1 MRSGS
6 LLSQN
11 LKLKS
16 MKMKTNYIK
25 CSLWLMAVIFG
36 GMTAKA
42 QTSVSGKTA
51 YNGREYISYDGVRNE
66 NGKQVERIQTNMD
79 DKVYK
84 MELVNGKMTELYV
97 DGVKIPAG
105 DWDKYSDA
113 IAAIKE
119 QIRKNKEQ
127 AIRNEEQARLNQ
139 IQDKK
144 NEEQAM
150 RNEEQAKLNQI
161 RDKKNEEQAVLNKEQ
176 AQRNEIQEK
185 KNEEQAVR
193 NEEQARLNQIQEKKN
208 EVQAVRNKEQAR
220 LNEIQAKKN
229 EEQAAE
235 NERMMKQMTTDL
247 ISDKIIPD
255 ANSLHDLT
263 FDSDGMT
270 VNGVKQPEDVFKKYR
285 EKYSRF
291 SQSSFS
297 YKN

>member
-1 MRSGS
+1 MLSGS
-6 LLSQN
+6 LLSQK

-16 MKMKTNYIK
+16 AKMKTNYIK
-25 CSLWLMAVIFG
+25 CSLWLLAVVFAA
-36 GMTAKA
+36 MTAKA
-42 QTSVSGKTA
+42 QTSVTGKTA
-51 YNGREYISYDGVRNE
+51 YNGREYISYDGIRNE
-66 NGKQVERIQTNMD
+66 NGKQVERIQSNMD

-144 NEEQAM
+144 NEEQAK
-150 RNEEQAKLNQI
+150 RNEEQARLNQ
-161 RDKKNEEQAVLNKEQ
+161 V
-176 AQRNEIQEK
+176 QEK

-208 EVQAVRNKEQAR
+208 EEQVGRNQEQAAKNEER
-220 LNEIQAKKN
+220 ALLNEIQAKKN
-229 EEQAAE
+229 EAQAAE
-235 NERMMKQMTTDL
+235 NERMMKQMIADL
-247 ISDKIIPD
+247 LSDKIIPN
-255 ANSLHDLT
+255 ANGLHDLT
-263 FDSDGMT
+263 LNSDEMII
-270 VNGVKQPEDVFKKYR
+270 NGIKQPDDVFKKYK
-285 EKYSRF
+285 EKYSGF
-291 SQSSFS
+291 SKGSFS

>member
-1 MRSGS
+1 
-6 LLSQN
+6 
-11 LKLKS
+11 
-16 MKMKTNYIK
+16 MKTNYIK
-25 CSLWLMAVIFG
+25 CSLWLMAVIVG

-51 YNGREYISYDGVRNE
+51 YNGREYISYDGIRNE

-105 DWDKYSDA
+105 DWDKYSDV

-139 IQDKK
+139 IQ
-144 NEEQAM
+144 
-150 RNEEQAKLNQI
+150 
-161 RDKKNEEQAVLNKEQ
+161 
-176 AQRNEIQEK
+176 EK

-208 EVQAVRNKEQAR
+208 EEQAVRNEEQAR
-220 LNEIQAKKN
+220 LNQLQEKKN
-229 EEQAAE
+229 EEQVPK
-235 NERMMKQMTTDL
+235 NEEQARLNQIQEEKNQEQVARNQEQAMRKPGTG
-247 ISDKIIPD
+247 
-255 ANSLHDLT
+255 A
-263 FDSDGMT
+263 
-270 VNGVKQPEDVFKKYR
+270 VKSNTGKEKPGTSRR
-285 EKYSRF
+285 E
-291 SQSSFS
+291 
-297 YKN
+297 

>member
-16 MKMKTNYIK
+16 TKMKTNYIK
-25 CSLWLMAVIFG
+25 CSLWLMAVIFC

-51 YNGREYISYDGVRNE
+51 YNGREYISYDGIRSE
-66 NGKQVERIQTNMD
+66 NGKQVERIQSNMD
-79 DKVYK
+79 EKVYK
-84 MELVNGKMTELYV
+84 MALVNGKMTELYV

-127 AIRNEEQARLNQ
+127 ATRNEEQARLNQ

-144 NEEQAM
+144 
-150 RNEEQAKLNQI
+150 NEEQAKLNQI
-161 RDKKNEEQAVLNKEQ
+161 RDKKNEEQAVLNNEQ

-185 KNEEQAVR
+185 KNEEQAVH
-193 NEEQARLNQIQEKKN
+193 NEEQAQLNQLQEKKN
-208 EVQAVRNKEQAR
+208 EEQAARNREQAR

-229 EEQAAE
+229 EVQAKE
-235 NERMMKQMTTDL
+235 NERLMKQMIADL
-247 ISDKIIPD
+247 INDKIIPD
-255 ANSLHDLT
+255 ANSLHDLSLN
-263 FDSDGMT
+263 SDGMT
-270 VNGVKQPEDVFKKYR
+270 VNGVKQPDDVFKKYR